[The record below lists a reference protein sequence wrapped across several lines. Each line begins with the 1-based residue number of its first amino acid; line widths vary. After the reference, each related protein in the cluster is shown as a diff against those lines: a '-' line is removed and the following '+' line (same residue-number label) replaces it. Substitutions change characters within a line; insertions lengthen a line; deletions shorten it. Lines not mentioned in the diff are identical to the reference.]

1 MEVYVPEDLVRDPL
15 IERLALGCAVV
26 VNEADGPA
34 MGLQLPEQA
43 DELQRPWR
51 VGQLVSPEGP
61 RQVPGL
67 SESCDSLQGLV
78 LE

>member
-15 IERLALGCAVV
+15 IERLSLGGAVV
-26 VNEADGPA
+26 VNEANSPA
-34 MGLQLPEQA
+34 MGLQFPEQA
-43 DELQRPWR
+43 DKLQRPRR

-61 RQVPGL
+61 CQVAGL
-67 SESCDSLQGLV
+67 SEGGDSLQGLV

>member
-15 IERLALGCAVV
+15 IERLALGGAVV
-26 VNEADGPA
+26 VNEANGPP

-43 DELQRPWR
+43 DELQRPRR

-61 RQVPGL
+61 RQVAGL
-67 SESCDSLQGLV
+67 SEGGDGL
-78 LE
+78 